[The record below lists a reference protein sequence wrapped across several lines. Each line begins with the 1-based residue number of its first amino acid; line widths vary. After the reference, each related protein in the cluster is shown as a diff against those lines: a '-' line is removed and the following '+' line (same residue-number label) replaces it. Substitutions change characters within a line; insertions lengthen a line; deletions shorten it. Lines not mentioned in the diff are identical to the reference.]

1 MTFNDKQLQILTT
14 AEDLFSTKGFD
25 GTSVRDISEAAGVN
39 VAMISY
45 YFGSKEKLMEALFEL
60 RIGHLASRLEDLIKD
75 NSLTPLQ
82 KVGNLVDDHIER
94 ALNRRKFYS
103 IMINEQL
110 TNKNPVIIK
119 KLNELK
125 KRNIDLLTQMIG
137 EGQVNNQFK
146 KKIDFMLLL
155 NTIVGTVSQTMCSQE
170 LYRDIN
176 SQQDMPDDLFIKQ
189 LKRKLSIHIQT
200 LVKAIL
206 NYEA

>member
-1 MTFNDKQLQILTT
+1 MTFNEKQLQILTT
-14 AEDLFSTKGFD
+14 AEELFATKGFE
-25 GTSVRDISEAAGVN
+25 GTSVRDISETAGVN

-60 RIGHLASRLEDLIKD
+60 RIGYLGLQIENLLTDTIH
-75 NSLTPLQ
+75 TPLQ
-82 KVGNLVDDHIER
+82 KIGILIDDHIER
-94 ALNRRKFYS
+94 AMDKRMFYR
-103 IMINEQL
+103 IMMNEQL
-110 TNKNPVIIK
+110 TNKNPIIIK

-125 KRNIDLLTQMIG
+125 KRNIDLLSQLIYDG
-137 EGQVNNQFK
+137 KFKDQFK

-155 NTIVGTVSQTMCSQE
+155 NTMVGTVSQTMCSQE

-176 SQQDMPDDLFIKQ
+176 GQQDMPNDLFLKQ

>member
-1 MTFNDKQLQILTT
+1 M
-14 AEDLFSTKGFD
+14 AEDLFSSKGYD

-60 RIGHLASRLEDLIKD
+60 RIGYLATRMEDLIKD
-75 NSLTPLQ
+75 NTSTPLQ
-82 KVGNLVDDHIER
+82 KVGSLIDDHIER
-94 ALNRRKFYS
+94 ALGRRKFYS

-125 KRNIDLLTQMIG
+125 KHNIQLLTELIG
-137 EGQVNNQFK
+137 GGELKGQYK

-155 NTIVGTVSQTMCSQE
+155 NTIVGTVSQTMCTQE
-170 LYRDIN
+170 LYRDVN
-176 SQQDMPDDLFIKQ
+176 EQQDMPDDLFLKQ